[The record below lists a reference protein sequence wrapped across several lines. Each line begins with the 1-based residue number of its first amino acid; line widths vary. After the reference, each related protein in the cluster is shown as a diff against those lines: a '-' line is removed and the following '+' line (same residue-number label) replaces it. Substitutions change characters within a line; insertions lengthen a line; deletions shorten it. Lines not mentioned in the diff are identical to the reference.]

1 MYFEKDSTRKHNG
14 KIISQNA
21 TCLKYLDEM
30 REIEHFLDQFGFL
43 SFGRDYIVLEGH
55 VFSLQAVLTSC
66 ELTVGSIV
74 SCCEFGCIADA
85 NTLLR
90 KYRDDLFFYL
100 YILVW
105 DSNSRINKVSET
117 IGKMEKNILQWLK
130 NDLSGLNIRTVMEHI
145 LQSEKIK
152 SAAETFQLSSS
163 YKSIGRRLNDYVH
176 SNGISYYNYNVSSR
190 EESTFQNKLE
200 RLLQDIR
207 FVTTSFVFLLTL
219 CSPMAIMSNDYID
232 YLDCGE
238 VPPEGSQYWVAPFIL
253 TFLEENSELV
263 DKDYLY
269 YLRDHTPMTY

>member
-1 MYFEKDSTRKHNG
+1 MYFEKDSTRKHNS

-105 DSNSRINKVSET
+105 D
-117 IGKMEKNILQWLK
+117 
-130 NDLSGLNIRTVMEHI
+130 D
-145 LQSEKIK
+145 
-152 SAAETFQLSSS
+152 
-163 YKSIGRRLNDYVH
+163 
-176 SNGISYYNYNVSSR
+176 
-190 EESTFQNKLE
+190 
-200 RLLQDIR
+200 
-207 FVTTSFVFLLTL
+207 
-219 CSPMAIMSNDYID
+219 
-232 YLDCGE
+232 
-238 VPPEGSQYWVAPFIL
+238 
-253 TFLEENSELV
+253 
-263 DKDYLY
+263 
-269 YLRDHTPMTY
+269 